1 MIISASGA
9 CGSKSRPGR
18 LRAPVLAQGS
28 TVNRLQLVSVF
39 VNAVI
44 EAWLAA
50 VGIVDV
56 SFDTELKGDDVFLN
70 VVI

>member
-1 MIISASGA
+1 MT
-9 CGSKSRPGR
+9 PG
-18 LRAPVLAQGS
+18 PVLAQGS
-28 TVNRLQLVSVF
+28 TFNRLQLVSVF

-56 SFDTELKGDDVFLN
+56 SFDTELKGDDVFLD